1 MSTQPT
7 RIFVARL
14 LGLDVFDPLG
24 DRLGKLRDV
33 VVLGGSQN
41 TAPHA
46 VGIVV
51 EVPGKK
57 RVFVPMTRLTSM
69 DQSQIICTGLVNL
82 RRFEQRGAEQLVV
95 GGIFDRKVTLVD
107 GCGFAVIE
115 DIAMDQQRNGDWL
128 VTKLFVRRGSST
140 SRLRGLRRGHTMLID
155 WSEARTDD
163 AAEPQSATTLW
174 PPTRTS
180 NPSDFADALQEMS
193 DKRRVEVA
201 SELQDERLADIMSE
215 LPEDDQV
222 TLLSALD
229 NERAAD
235 VLEEM
240 DPDDAAD
247 LLADLPQAK
256 AEELLLLME
265 PDEAKDVRR
274 LLQYAEGTA
283 GALMTPVPVILPP
296 EATVA
301 EALAHVR
308 SEDLSPALASAIFIC
323 RPPLETPTGRFLGVV
338 HIQQLLR
345 SAPPEQLGTIVDKN
359 LEPVSDQD
367 DISVVSHI
375 MASYNLNSLPVVSK
389 EGRLVGAVTVD
400 DLLDHLLPE
409 DWRNHEDGA
418 PVTET
423 RRTHWLSGI
432 TPRVAASTPP
442 WSSSPGS
449 CPT

>member
-24 DRLGKLRDV
+24 DRLGRLRDV
-33 VVLGGSQN
+33 VVLGRGQN
-41 TAPHA
+41 KPPHA

-95 GGIFDRKVTLVD
+95 AGIFDRKVTLVD
-107 GCGFAVIE
+107 GSGEAVIE

-128 VTKLFVRRGSST
+128 VTKLFVRRGSNT
-140 SRLRGLRRGHTMLID
+140 SRLRGLRRGHTLLID
-155 WSEARTDD
+155 WADAQTEADT
-163 AAEPQSATTLW
+163 EPQGATHFVATHEDLKAA
-174 PPTRTS
+174 
-180 NPSDFADALQEMS
+180 DFADALQEMS

-201 SELQDERLADIMSE
+201 GELQDERLADIMSE
-215 LPEDDQV
+215 LPEEDQV
-222 TLLSALD
+222 SLLSALD

-265 PDEAKDVRR
+265 PEEAKDVRR
-274 LLQYAEGTA
+274 LLQYEEGTA

-345 SAPPEQLGTIVDKN
+345 SAPPEQLGTLVDKN

-367 DISVVSHI
+367 DISVVSHH
-375 MASYNLNSLPVVSK
+375 MASYNLNSLPVVNK

-409 DWRNHEDGA
+409 DWRAHEDG
-418 PVTET
+418 
-423 RRTHWLSGI
+423 
-432 TPRVAASTPP
+432 
-442 WSSSPGS
+442 SPIRKLGGRIG
-449 CPT
+449 

>member
-1 MSTQPT
+1 VSTQPT

-14 LGLDVFDPLG
+14 LGLDVFDPRG

-33 VVLGGSQN
+33 VVLGRRAN

-107 GCGFAVIE
+107 DGSVAVIE

-128 VTKLFVRRGSST
+128 ITKLFVRRGSST
-140 SRLRGLRRGHTMLID
+140 SRLRGLRRGHTILIN
-155 WSEARTDD
+155 WSEAHTDS
-163 AAEPQSATTLW
+163 AAEPQSATHFVATHEDLK
-174 PPTRTS
+174 PA
-180 NPSDFADALQEMS
+180 DFADALQEMS

-265 PDEAKDVRR
+265 PEEAKDVRR
-274 LLQYAEGTA
+274 LLQYEEGTA

-345 SAPPEQLGTIVDKN
+345 SAPPEQLGTIVDRN
-359 LEPVSDQD
+359 LEPASDQD
-367 DISVVSHI
+367 DISTVSHI
-375 MASYNLNSLPVVSK
+375 MASYNLNSLPVVNK

-400 DLLDHLLPE
+400 DLLDHLLPD
-409 DWRNHEDGA
+409 DWRTHEDGA
-418 PVTET
+418 PF
-423 RRTHWLSGI
+423 RKLGGRIG
-432 TPRVAASTPP
+432 
-442 WSSSPGS
+442 
-449 CPT
+449 

>member
-1 MSTQPT
+1 M
-7 RIFVARL
+7 
-14 LGLDVFDPLG
+14 FDPLG

-33 VVLGGSQN
+33 VVLGRG
-41 TAPHA
+41 TPGAAPHA

-69 DQSQIICTGLVNL
+69 DQTQIICTGLVNL

-95 GGIFDRKVTLVD
+95 GGIFDRKVTLTD
-107 GCGFAVIE
+107 GSGHAVIE

-128 VTKLFVRRGSST
+128 ITKMFVRRGNNT
-140 SRLRGLRRGHTMLID
+140 SRLRGLRRGHTLLID
-155 WSEARTDD
+155 WADARPD
-163 AAEPQSATTLW
+163 AATEPQGASHFVATHEDLK
-174 PPTRTS
+174 PA
-180 NPSDFADALQEMS
+180 DFADALQEMS

-215 LPEDDQV
+215 LPEEDQV
-222 TLLSALD
+222 SLLSALD

-265 PDEAKDVRR
+265 PDEADDVRR
-274 LLQYAEGTA
+274 LLQYEEGTA

-345 SAPPEQLGTIVDKN
+345 SAPPELLGTLVDKN
-359 LEPVSDQD
+359 LEPVSDHD
-367 DISVVSHI
+367 DISTVSHT

-409 DWRNHEDGA
+409 DWRTHEDGA
-418 PVTET
+418 PIKKI
-423 RRTHWLSGI
+423 GG
-432 TPRVAASTPP
+432 RV
-442 WSSSPGS
+442 G
-449 CPT
+449 

>member
-33 VVLGGSQN
+33 VVLGRGSQ

-82 RRFEQRGAEQLVV
+82 RRFEQRGAEQLVL

-107 GCGFAVIE
+107 GSGFAVIE
-115 DIAMDQQRNGDWL
+115 DIAMDKQRNGDWL

-163 AAEPQSATTLW
+163 AAAPQSATFFVATHEDLK
-174 PPTRTS
+174 PA
-180 NPSDFADALQEMS
+180 DFADALQEMS

-265 PDEAKDVRR
+265 PEEAKDVRR
-274 LLQYAEGTA
+274 LLQYEEGTA

-308 SEDLSPALASAIFIC
+308 SEDLSPALASSIFIC

-367 DISVVSHI
+367 DISVVSHT
-375 MASYNLNSLPVVSK
+375 MASYNLNSLPVVNK

-409 DWRNHEDGA
+409 DWRTHEDGA
-418 PVTET
+418 PI
-423 RRTHWLSGI
+423 RKLGGRIG
-432 TPRVAASTPP
+432 
-442 WSSSPGS
+442 
-449 CPT
+449 